1 MKILILVI
9 LVLTLVSIILAIK
22 FLKPNGL
29 LQIDMYIDKDFYRM
43 LYFTPIENLKK
54 HRYLVL
60 KVKTDTYNKFSE
72 DVEEDF

>member
-60 KVKTDTYNKFSE
+60 KVKTDTYNKLSE

>member
-9 LVLTLVSIILAIK
+9 LGLTLVSIILAIK

-29 LQIDMYIDKDFYRM
+29 LQIDMYRDKDFYRM

-60 KVKTDTYNKFSE
+60 KVKTDTYNKLSE